1 MLRNVDN
8 NLICQSLECL
18 SQRLPQLITLMDFY
32 VILIFPR
39 IVRNKAAEKAKHV
52 HHQQTQQSSST
63 PPGKRIK
70 LKIKS

>member
-18 SQRLPQLITLMDFY
+18 SQKLPTQLITLMDFY
-32 VILIFPR
+32 SNNSR

-63 PPGKRIK
+63 PPGKTIK
-70 LKIKS
+70 LHH